1 MATNTVGLAI
11 EQVCLCCKE
20 TTKGTAVYPTA
31 AAELVIGAGSVDI
44 NQQPGYSNSEEVAN
58 SLDVLDRFQDQ
69 VGAGTFKI
77 PTYVRPSGA
86 AGTAP
91 MADVLYESLMG
102 VGTNVVG
109 TSEAY
114 SQATTKPSFTLW
126 VKKGHTVFFGTGACV
141 DSGAFNFTNKGA
153 CKIDFSGGFMQMG
166 WAGTCSAASATANGT
181 GENFLVDEAENYAS
195 GATTIH
201 VDTGGETT
209 ILVGD
214 CITFAEDAT
223 VYFVETSDITAGEGD
238 ITIASPGLTGS
249 LADGVAMTITGN
261 RLITVVDGQ
270 KFTAGG
276 RVRIAADNNS
286 KAGYTISSV
295 SGNVL
300 SMAEAVTCANAA
312 VIAGYLDET
321 LTAGGSPLESKST
334 TITFDAVATNLKSLS
349 LTISSPVVYQVDE
362 ITTSGYPEAYIEDTR
377 NIEGSADLLFRE
389 NDMGLFYDG
398 LNNVSVAAVITLGTA
413 AGSICTIGLPQTE
426 LEVPSVTTSKPTIS
440 LTSKFTAL
448 GSTGE
453 DSATI
458 TFT

>member
-77 PTYVRPSGA
+77 PTYVRPSGT

-181 GENFLVDEAENYAS
+181 GTGYLVDDAENYAE
-195 GATTIH
+195 GDTTIH
-201 VDTGGETT
+201 VDTGEGSC
-209 ILVGD
+209 LVGD
-214 CITFAEDAT
+214 TVTFAGDAT
-223 VYFVETSDITAGEGD
+223 VYFVATGWTENGD
-238 ITIASPGLTGS
+238 NDLVIASPGLTKA
-249 LADGVAMTITGN
+249 LLDGVAMTITGN
-261 RLITVVDGQ
+261 RLITAVDGQ

-334 TITFDAVATNLKSLS
+334 TITFDAVAINLKSLS

-426 LEVPSVTTSKPTIS
+426 LEVPNVTTSKPTIS
-440 LTSKFTAL
+440 LTSKFTAI

>member
-31 AAELVIGAGSVDI
+31 AAELVIGAGVIDI
-44 NQQPGYSNSEEVAN
+44 NQQPTYTNSEEIAN
-58 SLDVLDRFQDQ
+58 SLDILDRFQDQ
-69 VGAGTFKI
+69 VGAGTFSI
-77 PTYVRPSGA
+77 PTYIRPSGI

-102 VGTNVVG
+102 IGTNTGG

-126 VKKGHTVFFGTGACV
+126 LLKGHTLFFGTGACV
-141 DSGAFNFTNKGA
+141 DTGAFSFTNKGA
-153 CKIDFSGGFMQMG
+153 CMATFSGGFMQMG

-181 GENFLVDEAENYAS
+181 GTGYTVDDAENYAT
-195 GATTIH
+195 GDTTIH
-201 VDTGGETT
+201 VDIGEGSCLAGDTVT
-209 ILVGD
+209 FVGD
-214 CITFAEDAT
+214 TT
-223 VYFVETSDITAGEGD
+223 VYFVTTGWTENGD
-238 ITIASPGLTGS
+238 NDLVIASPGLTKA
-249 LADGVAMTITGN
+249 LNDGVAMTITGN

-276 RVRIAADNNS
+276 RVRIADANNS

-300 SMAEAVTCANAA
+300 SMSEAVTCANAA

-321 LTAGGSPLESKST
+321 LTAVSSPLESKNT
-334 TITFDAVATNLKSLS
+334 TISFDAVTTALKALS
-349 LTISSPVVYQVDE
+349 LTISSPAVYQVDE
-362 ITTSGYPEAYIEDTR
+362 ITTSGYPEDYVEDTR
-377 NIEGSADLLFRE
+377 DISGSIDLLFRE

-398 LNNVSVAAVITLGTA
+398 LNGVSVATVIAIGTV
-413 AGSICTIGLPQTE
+413 AGSICTIGLPQTK
-426 LEVPSVTTSKPTIS
+426 LEVPNIVTDKPTVS
-440 LTSKFTAL
+440 LTSNLTAI